1 MIATV
6 SEPHYDL
13 GGASVSSLHIAY
25 FAPDAADSAIRKRIR
40 AFKAH
45 GAQVLGLT
53 FARARAGPDYQPQW
67 QNVDLGVT
75 QHRNYLARIPKLL
88 LAVLKACRH
97 RSDLEPCAVYYARNI
112 DMLFVAAAT
121 RWLLRS
127 KASLVYEV
135 LDVQRAF
142 LGGGAINR
150 IFRWLERQLLKRSDL
165 LVVSSPEFISRYFEP
180 MQSYSG
186 SWYLL
191 ENKVAAG
198 QIPDSARHGHLKAGT
213 PWVIGWFGALRCRRS
228 LEALAAI
235 ADALGDR
242 VQIHLRGWVS
252 PTDIPRDAF
261 EDAVGTRSNLTY
273 FGPYLNPAD
282 LAEIYNQVHFSWCID
297 YLDAGANSDWL
308 LPNRVY
314 EGGLFGIV
322 ALARSETATGRFVAT
337 AGLGKNFGEPLTSSI
352 VNYLEGLG
360 PETYERTRRVVM
372 QTPSSVFVDEDDTF
386 KLLVL
391 MSAVGSGS
399 LPTCSRET

>member
-1 MIATV
+1 V
-6 SEPHYDL
+6 SEPHHDQ

-25 FAPDAADSAIRKRIR
+25 FAPDAADSAVRKRIR
-40 AFKAH
+40 AFEAH

-53 FARARAGPDYQPQW
+53 FARARAGPDYQPYW
-67 QNVDLGVT
+67 RNVELGVT

-88 LAVLKACRH
+88 LAVLKACRR
-97 RSDLEPCAVYYARNI
+97 RSGLELCAVYYARNI

-135 LDVQRAF
+135 LDVQRVF
-142 LGGGAINR
+142 LGQGAINQ

-165 LVVSSPEFISRYFEP
+165 LVVSSPEFVSRYFEP
-180 MQSYSG
+180 MQGYAG

-198 QIPDSARHGHLKAGT
+198 QIPHSARHGHLKAGP

-252 PTDIPRDAF
+252 PTDIPRDTF
-261 EDAVGTRSNLTY
+261 ENVVGARSNLTY
-273 FGPYLNPAD
+273 FGPYLNPAN
-282 LAEIYNQVHFSWCID
+282 LAEIYHQVHFSWCID

-314 EGGLFGIV
+314 EGGLFGVV
-322 ALARSETATGRFVAT
+322 ALARSETATGRFVAA
-337 AGLGKNFGEPLTSSI
+337 AGLGKDFGEPLTSSL
-352 VNYLEGLG
+352 VNYLESLD
-360 PETYERTRRVVM
+360 PETYERTRRIVV
-372 QTPSSVFVDEDDTF
+372 QTPSSVFVDEDDTS

-391 MSAVGSGS
+391 MSAVDSGS
-399 LPTCSRET
+399 LPACARGT

>member
-1 MIATV
+1 
-6 SEPHYDL
+6 
-13 GGASVSSLHIAY
+13 
-25 FAPDAADSAIRKRIR
+25 
-40 AFKAH
+40 
-45 GAQVLGLT
+45 
-53 FARARAGPDYQPQW
+53 
-67 QNVDLGVT
+67 
-75 QHRNYLARIPKLL
+75 
-88 LAVLKACRH
+88 
-97 RSDLEPCAVYYARNI
+97 
-112 DMLFVAAAT
+112 
-121 RWLLRS
+121 
-127 KASLVYEV
+127 
-135 LDVQRAF
+135 
-142 LGGGAINR
+142 
-150 IFRWLERQLLKRSDL
+150 
-165 LVVSSPEFISRYFEP
+165 
-180 MQSYSG
+180 MQSFSG

-314 EGGLFGIV
+314 EGGLFGVV

-337 AGLGKNFGEPLTSSI
+337 AGLGKDFGEPLTSSI
-352 VNYLEGLG
+352 MNYLESLG

-391 MSAVGSGS
+391 MSAVGSGA